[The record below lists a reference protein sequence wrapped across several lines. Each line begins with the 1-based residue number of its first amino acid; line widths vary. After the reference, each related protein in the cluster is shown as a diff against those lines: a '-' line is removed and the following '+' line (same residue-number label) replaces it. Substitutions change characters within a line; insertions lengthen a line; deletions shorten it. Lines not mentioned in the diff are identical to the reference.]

1 LTLWKHQEEVLPALK
16 SGHFLLAWEP
26 GCGKTRPLLEAGK
39 LYRQLYICP
48 SAIRFQVAE
57 EAVRYGAREAGDVQI
72 IRSGKDKVRED
83 AGLVVVSYDLAATP
97 EVWKQLFKQ
106 SWGSLVLDEGH
117 MLKTPSAK
125 RTRAIYGFKAD
136 SAGALF
142 RRAEKVWVATGTP
155 VLNDP
160 SEIWTHVSRLFP
172 EAKGDCR
179 TLAHWIEKYCQYTDT
194 PYGPKIFGVKNP
206 TELRQKLSKT
216 MSRLRKTDVLKEL
229 PPLLVDTFTVE
240 PREIDLEGVPVE
252 ALEELE
258 RLLRDDR
265 SDIRSI
271 ETLSVPLAT
280 LRRRI
285 GLAKAK
291 AVAEAVQGHLW
302 SGGDGK
308 VLVFYQHTDVGQEIF
323 DALRFNGPVLY
334 QGGMTP
340 TQREAAIKS
349 FSKDPKCKVF
359 IGQIQ
364 AAGTGLNLQMADR
377 VFIAEPSWTP
387 ALNEQAIARA
397 YRGGQPNMVHAS
409 LCVLKKSV
417 DEDVTR
423 VLVRKAK
430 LVSEIVDGAKD
441 GGAQQVR
448 SKRGASVD
456 AVPGLNQT
464 LGRD

>member
-1 LTLWKHQEEVLPALK
+1 LTLWKHQEEILPALK

-39 LYRQLYICP
+39 WGRQLYLCP
-48 SAIRFQVAE
+48 SSIRFQVAE
-57 EAVRYGAREAGDVQI
+57 EAVRYGVRTTEAVQI
-72 IRSGKDKVRED
+72 IRTGKDKVRDD
-83 AGLVVVSYDLAATP
+83 AGLVIASYDLAATP
-97 EVWKQLFKQ
+97 AVWKQLFGM
-106 SWGSLVLDEGH
+106 SWDSLVLDEGH

-125 RTRAIYGFKAD
+125 RTRAVYGFKAD

-155 VLNDP
+155 ILNDP

-179 TLAHWIEKYCQYTDT
+179 TLTHWIERYCQYTDT
-194 PYGPKIFGVKNP
+194 PYGPKIFGVKNSA
-206 TELRQKLSKT
+206 ELQQNLSKT
-216 MSRLRKTDVLKEL
+216 MSRLRKTDVLRDL

-240 PREIDLEGVPVE
+240 PQDIDLEGVPMD
-252 ALEELE
+252 ALEELQ
-258 RLLRDDR
+258 RLLREEPD
-265 SDIRSI
+265 DIRSI

-291 AVAEAVQGHLW
+291 TVAEAVQGYLW
-302 SGGDGK
+302 SGGSGK
-308 VLVFYQHTDVGQEIF
+308 VLVFYQHTDVGEAIC
-323 DALRFNGPVLY
+323 DALRNCQPVLY

-340 TQREAAIKS
+340 TQREVAIKT
-349 FSKDPKCKVF
+349 FMKDPKCKVF
-359 IGQIQ
+359 VGQIQ
-364 AAGTGLNLQMADR
+364 AAGTGLNLQVADR

-430 LVSEIVDGAKD
+430 LVSEIVDGVKD

-456 AVPGLNQT
+456 AVPRLNQT

>member
-1 LTLWKHQEEVLPALK
+1 MPALR

-39 LYRQLYICP
+39 DGRQLYICP
-48 SAIRFQVAE
+48 AAIRFQVAE
-57 EAVRYGAREAGDVQI
+57 EAIRYGARVQETVQVL
-72 IRSGKDKVRED
+72 RNGKDKLRPD
-83 AGLVVVSYDLAATP
+83 AELVICSYDLMAAP
-97 EVWKQLFKQ
+97 PVWKQLFAAE
-106 SWGSLVLDEGH
+106 WDSLVLDEGH

-125 RTRAIYGFKAD
+125 RTRAVYGFKAD
-136 SAGALF
+136 STGALF
-142 RRAEKVWVATGTP
+142 RRAKRVWVATGTP
-155 VLNDP
+155 IMNDP

-179 TLAHWIEKYCQYTDT
+179 TLSHWIERYCQYIDT
-194 PYGPKIFGVKNP
+194 PYGPKIFGVKNLD
-206 TELRQKLSKT
+206 ELKEKLAPN
-216 MSRLRKTDVLKEL
+216 MSRLRKTHVLKDL

-240 PREIDLEGVPVE
+240 PRDIDLTDVPMD

-258 RLLRDDR
+258 RLLRED
-265 SDIRSI
+265 SDAITAITS
-271 ETLSVPLAT
+271 LSVPLST

-291 AVAEAVQGHLW
+291 AVAEAVQNYIW
-302 SGGDGK
+302 SGGDSK
-308 VLVFYQHTDVGQEIF
+308 VLVFFQHTDVGQEIF

-340 TQREAAIKS
+340 TQREAALKT
-349 FSKDPKCKVF
+349 FYQDPKCKVF
-359 IGQIQ
+359 VGQIQ
-364 AAGTGLNLQMADR
+364 AAGTGLNLQVADR
-377 VFIAEPSWTP
+377 VFIAEPAWTP

-397 YRGGQPNMVHAS
+397 YRGGQTKMVHAS

-430 LVSEIVDGAKD
+430 LVSEIVDGEKD
-441 GGAQQVR
+441 GSAQQVR
-448 SKRGASVD
+448 SKRSASVD
-456 AVPGLNQT
+456 AVSGVDQT
-464 LGRD
+464 L